1 MTLVI
6 PRGQTAQPGPRGGQ
20 AGTPRRPSW
29 GSAAAQLGLRGGP
42 AGASRR
48 PAGGRGGPIQ
58 EKPDGNRGPSGFRV
72 TSRFEQSMQPRSVT
86 RAAGTSPGRQSAAG
100 AAGRHRGRLERHRVI
115 KT

>member
-29 GSAAAQLGLRGGP
+29 GSAAAQLGLRGD
-42 AGASRR
+42 
-48 PAGGRGGPIQ
+48 PIQ

-72 TSRFEQSMQPRSVT
+72 TSRFEQSMQPQSVT
-86 RAAGTSPGRQSAAG
+86 GAARASPG
-100 AAGRHRGRLERHRVI
+100 AAGRHRVT